1 MSLPGSRPA
10 ALRLDDEAAAAGV
23 EGFVALL
30 LAHKERAEE
39 EAAERHA
46 LAFQRYLEALFDG
59 SWYEEQ
65 EKAAAAAAAAA
76 D

>member
-1 MSLPGSRPA
+1 
-10 ALRLDDEAAAAGV
+10 V

-46 LAFQRYLEALFDG
+46 IAFQRYLEALFDG